1 MGSTELENE
10 QTMNNIESKSLK
22 PGMYFE
28 STVYLDNDFVLLT
41 PETPVSED
49 LIKNLMKWGF
59 TALQTPGSPIGR
71 ETPSK
76 GPSNNV
82 QTATLDQNIKEKE
95 GLNRARKFFS
105 EMLDFTTKVLTR
117 FKDDNILNLNVLT
130 EEVKKAIA
138 MIREDDKYVL
148 RFQEILPPEGS
159 DYMYNHSV
167 KSTILALAI
176 GDKLKMPN
184 HKLIEL
190 GIASLIHEIGMLQ
203 IPSKIY
209 DKEGALT
216 DAEKKVINAHTLL
229 GFRSLRDFS
238 LPRDILLG
246 VLEHHERNDG
256 SGYPQ
261 GLASAR
267 ISQFGK
273 IIAVAC
279 SYDAQISNRPFRSGR
294 DAHTSLTGMLREM
307 RSHYDED
314 VMKALLTLL
323 SIYPLGSYVTLANG
337 YTGIVTETNDADF
350 RYPTVKILL
359 DKNRNALQDQPV
371 VQTSEGGEMRIVS
384 VLNNTEIG
392 NIKNLLHNQS

>member
-1 MGSTELENE
+1 
-10 QTMNNIESKSLK
+10 MNNIESKSLK
-22 PGMYFE
+22 QGMYFE
-28 STVYLDNDFVLLT
+28 STVYLDDDFVLLT
-41 PETPVSED
+41 PETPVTEE
-49 LIKNLMKWGF
+49 LIKNLGKWGF
-59 TALQTPGSPIGR
+59 KILKTAGSPIGR
-71 ETPSK
+71 ETPSQ
-76 GPSNNV
+76 GASSTV
-82 QTATLDQNIKEKE
+82 QTATLNQNIKEQE
-95 GLNRARKFFS
+95 GLQRARKFYS
-105 EMLDFTTKVLTR
+105 EMLDFTTKVLNR
-117 FKDDNILNLNVLT
+117 FKDDNILNLNILT

-167 KSTILALAI
+167 KTTILALSI
-176 GDKLKMPN
+176 GDRLKMPN

-190 GIASLIHEIGMLQ
+190 GIASLIHEVGMLQ

-209 DKEGALT
+209 EKEGALSE
-216 DAEKKVINAHTLL
+216 AEKKVINAHTLL

-261 GLASAR
+261 GLNNTR

-279 SYDAQISNRPFRSGR
+279 SYVAQISNRPFRSGR
-294 DAHTSLTGMLREM
+294 DGHTSLTGMLREM

-323 SIYPLGSYVTLANG
+323 SIYPLGSYVTLENG
-337 YTGIVTETNDADF
+337 YTGIVTETNDKDF

-359 DKNRNALQDQPV
+359 DKNKNALQDQPV
-371 VQTSEGGEMRIVS
+371 VQTSEGGEMKIVS
-384 VLNNTEIG
+384 VLNNTEI
-392 NIKNLLHNQS
+392 NQIKEVLQTLG